1 MWETLEAL
9 RGRGALDAVDV
20 ELARLLAEH
29 DPAADWPVLLGTCL
43 ASHAPQQGD
52 TCLDLAARAG
62 RPLPEG
68 EEPLATAPDRDHWRA
83 ALAASALV
91 GGPGDFRPLILE
103 GDRLYL
109 QRYWDYEAR
118 IAADLRGR
126 AAAPAR
132 PVDADALR
140 AALERLFPD
149 PPAEGPDWQ
158 RVAAAVAALRPLT
171 LITGGPGTGK
181 TTTVARLLAAL
192 LEQPEAES
200 LRIALAAPT
209 GKAAARMQEAIRHAK
224 AELALGDDLKACIP
238 EEART
243 LHRLL
248 GSRMGSTQ
256 FRHHRDNPL
265 PFDVVVVDEASMVD
279 VALFAKLL
287 DAVPHGARLV
297 ILGDRDQLAPVEA
310 GAVLGE
316 VAAAEPA
323 FTPEFARALASLT
336 GAEPP
341 AAERPGPLA
350 DTVVALRRP
359 HRFGDD
365 GGLGPLVRAVKAG
378 DADRVLAVLDDP
390 AQAGVERRPLP
401 QEAAEGEALIRE
413 LAAGFAGLIEAAAA
427 GDSEAAFRAYRAFG
441 VLDAMRHG
449 PWGTEA
455 LNRRLETALRR
466 QGRIPAHGDWYPGR
480 PVLVTHNDY
489 RLGLF
494 NGDVGIAIR
503 REGGLRVVFETP
515 DGGHRALAP
524 GRLPNFEPAFA
535 LTVHKSQGSEL
546 ERAELLLPESASALN
561 SRELLYTG
569 ISRAKRGLTLRA
581 DEATLRRAVTQPLE
595 RASGL
600 GPKMAADAGKPAPDP
615 A

>member
-1 MWETLEAL
+1 M
-9 RGRGALDAVDV
+9 DDVDV
-20 ELARLLAEH
+20 ELARLLAEQE
-29 DPAADWPVLLGTCL
+29 PAADWPVLLGACL

-52 TCLDLAARAG
+52 TCVDLAARAG

-68 EEPLATAPDRDHWRA
+68 EEPLATAPDREAWRE

-91 GGPGDFRPLILE
+91 GAPEDFRPLILE

-109 QRYWDYEAR
+109 QRYWAYEAR
-118 IAADLRGR
+118 IAEDLRAR
-126 AAAPAR
+126 AAAPTRA
-132 PVDADALR
+132 VDGDALR

-149 PPAEGPDWQ
+149 PPAEGLDWQ

-192 LEQPEAES
+192 LEQPS
-200 LRIALAAPT
+200 TGGLRIALAAPT

-224 AELALGDDLKACIP
+224 AELPLDDGLKARIP

-297 ILGDRDQLAPVEA
+297 IVGDRDQLAPVEA
-310 GAVLGE
+310 GSVLGE
-316 VAAAEPA
+316 VAAGEPA
-323 FTPEFARALASLT
+323 FTPEFARALAPLA

-341 AAERPGPLA
+341 AADRPGPLA
-350 DTVVALRRP
+350 NTLVALRHT

-378 DADRVLAVLDDP
+378 DAEAALEVLDDP
-390 AQAGVERRPLP
+390 GQPGVERRPLP

-413 LAAGFAGLIEAAAA
+413 LAAGFADLIEAATA
-427 GDSEAAFRAYRAFG
+427 GDPEAAFRAYRSFG

-466 QGRIPAHGDWYPGR
+466 QGRIPAHGTWYPGR
-480 PVLVTHNDY
+480 PVLITHNDY

-494 NGDVGIAIR
+494 NGDVGIAVR
-503 REGGLRVVFETP
+503 QQGGIRVVFETP
-515 DGGHRALAP
+515 DGGHRSLTPA
-524 GRLPNFEPAFA
+524 RLPAFEPAYA

-546 ERAELLLPESASALN
+546 GRVELLLPESASALN

-581 DEATLRRAVTQPLE
+581 DEATLRRAVTQPLA

-600 GPKMAADAGKPAPDP
+600 GPKMAAGGEQTGPGPA
-615 A
+615 